1 MTWLLIMRRD
11 LKIKYPPTYML
22 KFSFPHL
29 MKTDTM
35 PMTSA
40 TMAQMRTHWGSLRK
54 YEGYWSGSQS
64 CFHSIFPHI
73 YAFWVYHATRKWNQF
88 KPCSFPSL
96 LECQRPTVT
105 VSQAHRSH
113 HHQQLWDH
121 LGNWKATTGQDGEA
135 GNIICNRRHPRL
147 PRWNLKSDLTLILSK
162 KPDITTCG
170 DKIKE
175 MWTTLFNNEL
185 EQQSLLH
192 VSWQVGGLYLYP
204 V

>member
-40 TMAQMRTHWGSLRK
+40 TMAQMRTHWGLLRK
-54 YEGYWSGSQS
+54 YEAGYGSGSQS
-64 CFHSIFPHI
+64 CFHSIFSNI
-73 YAFWVYHATRKWNQF
+73 YAFWVCYATRKWNQF

-96 LECQRPTVT
+96 LVCQRPTVT

-121 LGNWKATTGQDGEA
+121 LANWKATTGQDGEA
-135 GNIICNRRHPRL
+135 WDIICSRRHPCL
-147 PRWNLKSDLTLILSK
+147 PQWNLKYQDLI
-162 KPDITTCG
+162 
-170 DKIKE
+170 
-175 MWTTLFNNEL
+175 W
-185 EQQSLLH
+185 
-192 VSWQVGGLYLYP
+192 SWFLVKSQINHLRG
-204 V
+204 

>member
-54 YEGYWSGSQS
+54 YEAGYGSGSQS
-64 CFHSIFPHI
+64 CFHSIFSNI
-73 YAFWVYHATRKWNQF
+73 YAFWVCYATRKWNQF

-96 LECQRPTVT
+96 LVCQRPTVT
-105 VSQAHRSH
+105 VSQADRSH

-121 LGNWKATTGQDGEA
+121 LANWKATTVVGRMEKHGISFAVEGTLA
-135 GNIICNRRHPRL
+135 FLSEI
-147 PRWNLKSDLTLILSK
+147 WNTEIWFDLDS
-162 KPDITTCG
+162 
-170 DKIKE
+170 
-175 MWTTLFNNEL
+175 
-185 EQQSLLH
+185 
-192 VSWQVGGLYLYP
+192 
-204 V
+204 

>member
-64 CFHSIFPHI
+64 CFHSIFSHI
-73 YAFWVYHATRKWNQF
+73 YAVWVCYATRKWNQF

-96 LECQRPTVT
+96 LVCQRPTVT

-121 LGNWKATTGQDGEA
+121 LANWKATTGQDGEA

-147 PRWNLKSDLTLILSK
+147 PRWNLKYQDLIWPWFLVKSQI
-162 KPDITTCG
+162 
-170 DKIKE
+170 
-175 MWTTLFNNEL
+175 
-185 EQQSLLH
+185 
-192 VSWQVGGLYLYP
+192 
-204 V
+204 